1 MTKELLLSHLNML
14 WKAAAGA
21 AVTAAAGYVSGIDL
35 GPLWNPLA
43 VVAVQFVVH
52 LAAKYGIGSEPKA
65 PSVFW

>member
-1 MTKELLLSHLNML
+1 MTKELLFSHLNML

-21 AVTAAAGYVSGIDL
+21 ALAAAAGYVSGVDL
-35 GPLWNPLA
+35 GVWNPLA
-43 VVAVQFVVH
+43 VVAVQFAVH